1 MQLSQGS
8 LGVVNRVLF
17 ARVNESIQC
26 CNIRGSE
33 LMVSL
38 ELDRSADLVIELLQ
52 LTL

>member
-1 MQLSQGS
+1 MQLSQAS

-26 CNIRGSE
+26 RPVLCGE
-33 LMVSL
+33 LRVSL
-38 ELDRSADLVIELLQ
+38 ERHRLADFVIELLQ